1 MGEVENKLK
10 NSVFRIHDEIT
21 ELIPSVNGIIS
32 NDSMVTMSAL
42 GSIQR
47 ATRSLEGFVEI
58 TEGYPKQD
66 YTEVTFKTDLIVL
79 KTAEYER
86 ILTYIKELEDG
97 NQ

>member
-1 MGEVENKLK
+1 MGKVEIDLK

-21 ELIPSVNGIIS
+21 ELIPSSNGIIS
-32 NDSMVTMSAL
+32 NDDMVTVAAL

-58 TEGYPKQD
+58 TEEYPKEE

-79 KTAEYER
+79 KTSEYQR
-86 ILTYIKELEDG
+86 ILSKIKALEDG
-97 NQ
+97 NS